1 MTLGRYLIASFLQH
15 FGVRRKSKRMT
26 DAAFE
31 THLMQDGEEILGA
44 YCWEKIEHIEE
55 LSIQYWS
62 LRRLKLSGKSIL
74 SQIKDAEKIL
84 ALAQKQRASEVDR
97 STELGEALLGERM
110 TLFESIEELNNNRD
124 LIIAEA
130 AGTKKRHSALK
141 MKVKVLQEEDEAHR
155 SPEIQKARN
164 ELAALRNGFAA
175 NKSRLDLIDTQ
186 LDQQKDQLNRIQKK
200 IDLASDSMNGA
211 SEVFSLIS
219 QANRDITKHRA
230 DLGLIQ
236 EEQAILFHEVGRF
249 LNINFMRIDCSEA
262 CQDHKGIQEQTRL
275 LRQSIDLNQKLVD
288 RLGG

>member
-1 MTLGRYLIASFLQH
+1 MTIGYYLISSFLQH

-55 LSIQYWS
+55 LSMQYWS
-62 LRRLKLSGKSIL
+62 LRKLKLAEKSIL
-74 SQIKDAEKIL
+74 SQINDAEKIL
-84 ALAQKQRASEVDR
+84 ASAQKQRASEVDH
-97 STELGEALLGERM
+97 SIELGETFLGEQA
-110 TLFESIEELNNNRD
+110 TIFESIEELNKDRD

-130 AGTKKRHSALK
+130 AKTKKRHSALK
-141 MKVKVLQEEDEAHR
+141 MKVKVLQEEDEAHE
-155 SPEIQKARN
+155 SSEIHEARN
-164 ELAALRNGFAA
+164 ELAALRKFFATD
-175 NKSRLDLIDTQ
+175 KTRLDLIEVK
-186 LDQQKDQLNRIQKK
+186 LEQQYDQLNRIKGK
-200 IDLASDSMNGA
+200 IDLASGPLSGA
-211 SEVFSLIS
+211 SEVFSTIS

-249 LNINFMRIDCSEA
+249 LNINSMRIDCREA
-262 CQDHKGIQEQTRL
+262 CQDHRGIQEQTRL

-288 RLGG
+288 RLGK

>member
-1 MTLGRYLIASFLQH
+1 MTIGYYLISSFLQH

-55 LSIQYWS
+55 LSMQYWS
-62 LRRLKLSGKSIL
+62 LRRLKRAEKSIL
-74 SQIKDAEKIL
+74 SQINDAEKIL
-84 ALAQKQRASEVDR
+84 ASAQKQRASEVDH
-97 STELGEALLGERM
+97 SIELGETFLGEQA
-110 TLFESIEELNNNRD
+110 TIFESIEELSKDRD

-130 AGTKKRHSALK
+130 AKTKKRHSALK
-141 MKVKVLQEEDEAHR
+141 MKVKVLQEEDEAHE
-155 SPEIQKARN
+155 SSEIHEARN
-164 ELAALRNGFAA
+164 ELAALRKFFATD
-175 NKSRLDLIDTQ
+175 KIRLDLIEVK
-186 LDQQKDQLNRIQKK
+186 LEQQNDQLNKIKGK
-200 IDLASDSMNGA
+200 IDLASGPLSGA
-211 SEVFSLIS
+211 SEVFSTIS

-249 LNINFMRIDCSEA
+249 LNINSMRIDCREA
-262 CQDHKGIQEQTRL
+262 CQDHRGIQEQTRL

-288 RLGG
+288 RLGK

>member
-1 MTLGRYLIASFLQH
+1 MTIGYYLISSFLQH

-55 LSIQYWS
+55 LSMQYWS
-62 LRRLKLSGKSIL
+62 LRKLKRAEKSIL
-74 SQIKDAEKIL
+74 SQINDAEKIL
-84 ALAQKQRASEVDR
+84 ASAQKQRASEVDH
-97 STELGEALLGERM
+97 SIELGETFLGEQA
-110 TLFESIEELNNNRD
+110 TIFESIEELNKDRD

-130 AGTKKRHSALK
+130 AKTKKRHSALK
-141 MKVKVLQEEDEAHR
+141 MKVKVLQEEDEAHE
-155 SPEIQKARN
+155 SSEIHEARN
-164 ELAALRNGFAA
+164 ELAALRKFFATD
-175 NKSRLDLIDTQ
+175 KTRLDLIEVK
-186 LDQQKDQLNRIQKK
+186 LEQQYDQLNRIKGK
-200 IDLASDSMNGA
+200 IDLASGPLSGA
-211 SEVFSLIS
+211 SEVFPTIS

-249 LNINFMRIDCSEA
+249 LNINSMRIDCREA
-262 CQDHKGIQEQTRL
+262 CQDHRGIQEQTRL

-288 RLGG
+288 RLGK